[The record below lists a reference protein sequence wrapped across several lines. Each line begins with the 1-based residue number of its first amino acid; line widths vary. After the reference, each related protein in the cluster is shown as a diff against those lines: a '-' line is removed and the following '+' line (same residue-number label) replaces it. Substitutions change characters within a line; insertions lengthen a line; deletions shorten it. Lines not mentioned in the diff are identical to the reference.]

1 MAKHKEEKTNVVRIL
16 EAAGIPCTAYEIPL
30 EKGQVPDGVTAAKRI
45 GKPPEQVFK
54 TLVAEGPKG
63 EHFVFVIPVAETL
76 DLKKAARAAGVKS
89 IAMLPQKKLLPL
101 TGYVHGGCSPV
112 GMKKLFPT
120 VFHQTAAEL
129 PRIIVSAGKIGFQVE
144 CDPADLLRLVKGKTA
159 DIVVE

>member
-1 MAKHKEEKTNVVRIL
+1 MSKQKETKTNAMREI
-16 EAAGIPCTAYEIPL
+16 EAAGVPFESHLFPC
-30 EKGQVPDGVTAAKRI
+30 EKALSGVEVAKLLQQDPDQT
-45 GKPPEQVFK
+45 FK
-54 TLVAEGPKG
+54 TLVTVAKSG
-63 EHFVFVIPVAETL
+63 EHYVFMVPVAEEL
-76 DLKKAARAAGVKS
+76 DLKKAAAAVGEKAVSMLKS
-89 IAMLPQKKLLPL
+89 KELLPL

-159 DIVVE
+159 DIIVE